1 MGGGGS
7 ERQKLARKTV
17 DEKQE
22 KVQSLRS
29 FAATDLQFK
38 LEKCKLGWQSFLN
51 SSGLNLNCSHTS
63 SQRLFAEPKKSC
75 ITTAGL
81 CAKQQ
86 KISLNIFTLNS
97 YVHLKSL
104 AN

>member
-7 ERQKLARKTV
+7 ERQKLERKTV

-22 KVQSLRS
+22 KVQSQRS
-29 FAATDLQFK
+29 FVAADLQFK

-51 SSGLNLNCSHTS
+51 TSGTNLNCSHTS
-63 SQRLFAEPKKSC
+63 SQHLFAEPKKSC

-81 CAKQQ
+81 CAQPQ
-86 KISLNIFTLNS
+86 KN
-97 YVHLKSL
+97 Y
-104 AN
+104 